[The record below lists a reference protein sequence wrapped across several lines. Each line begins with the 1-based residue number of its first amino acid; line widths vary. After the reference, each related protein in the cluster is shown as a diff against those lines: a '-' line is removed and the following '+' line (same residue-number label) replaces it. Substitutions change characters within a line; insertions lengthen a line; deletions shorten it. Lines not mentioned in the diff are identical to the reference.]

1 MDVYLWQASF
11 PSAWPLFARMRI
23 LSQTLFLLAV
33 TLPALMLWGGCKR
46 TKYICPAY
54 QSAFVL
60 DMPTYKRSSA
70 LDSMAASADTS
81 LDVDVIAV
89 LAERVRK
96 EPTSRYEYDADSV
109 PKFPTIGDIK
119 TNVLLIK
126 RISRRRKDKLMANVP
141 MITVFPVSP
150 DSTQGEEGAPQATPA
165 GDEGVDTAPADREK
179 KDEQP
184 AREAEK
190 KEEDSKPF

>member
-1 MDVYLWQASF
+1 
-11 PSAWPLFARMRI
+11 MRTF
-23 LSQTLFLLAV
+23 SQTLFLLAV
-33 TLPALMLWGGCKR
+33 ALPALMLWGGCKR

-89 LAERVRK
+89 LAERIRK
-96 EPTSRYEYDADSV
+96 EPGSRYEYDADSV
-109 PKFPTIGDIK
+109 PKFPMIGDIK

-150 DSTQGEEGAPQATPA
+150 DSAQGEEGGAPQATTA
-165 GDEGVDTAPADREK
+165 GDEGVDTAPAEREK

-184 AREAEK
+184 VRDAEK

>member
-1 MDVYLWQASF
+1 
-11 PSAWPLFARMRI
+11 MRT

-33 TLPALMLWGGCKR
+33 ALPALMLWGGCKR

-60 DMPTYKRSSA
+60 DMPTYKRSAA
-70 LDSMAASADTS
+70 LDSMSASADTS

-89 LAERVRK
+89 LAERIRK

-109 PKFPTIGDIK
+109 PKFPTLGDIK

-150 DSTQGEEGAPQATPA
+150 DSAQAGEEGGVPQAAPA
-165 GDEGVDTAPADREK
+165 GDEGVDTAPAEK
-179 KDEQP
+179 EKQDERP
-184 AREAEK
+184 ARDAEK